1 MLSLPRACK
10 NFTDIL
16 HLQVDLRNESQNLDK
31 FRQNFNYEI
40 KEDSKVSFPQPILS
54 ECDCL
59 VEDYM
64 VDSKPISEYLF
75 DDSSDGMAIR
85 RKLAGP
91 LLRAFLKMVF
101 MDNFVHCDLHP
112 GNILVKKSKVFE
124 PISWWD
130 KVVRSDDGKSSIGED
145 KYTIIFLDAGIV
157 TTLNNN
163 DQQNLKDLF
172 KAVILN
178 DGEEAGRLM
187 VERARYERC
196 SEIEGGVE
204 NFSKGVGAIVAE
216 FHDRRKQGLTL
227 GVVRIGAL
235 LGSVLD
241 LCRQYQ
247 VEVDPAMA
255 NIVMSVFVLEGLGR
269 ALEPNLNLI
278 DIALPF
284 ILGRGKV

>member
-1 MLSLPRACK
+1 MQ
-10 NFTDIL
+10 
-16 HLQVDLRNESQNLDK
+16 LQVDLRNESQNLYK
-31 FRQNFNYEI
+31 FRDNFDYEMT
-40 KEDSKVSFPQPILS
+40 KGAKVSFPKPILS

-59 VEDYM
+59 IEDYM
-64 VDSKPISEYLF
+64 DDSKPISEYLF
-75 DDSSDGMAIR
+75 DESANGMAIR
-85 RKLAGP
+85 RELAGP

-112 GNILVKKSKVFE
+112 GNILVRKTTVFE
-124 PISWWD
+124 PLSWWD
-130 KVVRSDDGKSSIGED
+130 KVVSSDDGRNRGGKD

-157 TTLNNN
+157 TKLSEN

-204 NFSKGVGAIVAE
+204 EFSNGIAKIVAE

-241 LCRQYQ
+241 LCRKYQ